1 MSCGTTYE
9 ILENSQNVIE
19 LYPSAHSSFQ
29 NEYSQK
35 SPEKQKLTFFHTLL
49 FHKETIVCAR
59 HFVHDSSILKS
70 FSYI

>member
-1 MSCGTTYE
+1 MSCRTAYE

-19 LYPSAHSSFQ
+19 LYPSAHSSSQ

-35 SPEKQKLTFFHTLL
+35 SPEKQKLNFSHTLL
-49 FHKETIVCAR
+49 FHKKTIVCVK